1 MKVQHGKDLASH
13 SGPESCGGACEGAA
27 EALIE
32 ETGGSA
38 IEPRN
43 QSSGTPTQL
52 SDAEGN
58 TNQGDICE
66 SWDGPA
72 RSKTLHTPGHFLHRS
87 WEISAVPGETTPGGP
102 GKAKSRTPGHPTVE
116 KSDALV
122 LPGKP
127 SNKGDQPAE
136 MVEGRSAAKGNAEQ
150 DPASRTQSRNSC
162 ASMGLQGVRQAARR
176 DRRLR
181 FTALL
186 HHITPQLLMDSFYS
200 LQKNA
205 AAGVDGVTWREYEKI
220 LPQRV
225 TEMHRK
231 IHSGAYRA
239 TPSRRV
245 YIPKA
250 DGRQRPLG
258 IASIEDKIVQQAVV
272 TVLSAIYEEDF
283 LGFSYGF
290 RPGRGQ
296 HDALDA
302 LTAGIKSRSVNW
314 IVDADIRSFFDEID
328 HGWMLRFLEHRIAD
342 QRVICLVRKWL
353 EAGVIEDGK
362 RIPAL
367 KGTPQGAVIS
377 PLLANIYLHYAFDL
391 WVQHWRKQPERG
403 AVIVLRYADDSVV
416 GFEKERTARTFLAD
430 LQERLTKFGLS
441 LHPDKTRLIEF
452 GRYAAERR
460 RKRGQGRPE
469 TFDFLGFTH
478 CCGTNQQGKFQVVRL
493 TAKKRMRATL
503 TAIRD
508 KLYQR
513 RHEPVPIVGVWLQ
526 RVLNGYFAYHAVPTN
541 LLRLDGFRDEVC
553 RAWRHALLRRSQRHR
568 LNWARFNRLTR
579 KYVPPCRVLHPYPE
593 ERFFASRTLGRSRMR

>member
-1 MKVQHGKDLASH
+1 MKVQHRKDLASH
-13 SGPESCGGACEGAA
+13 SGPESCGDACEGAA
-27 EALIE
+27 EALIG
-32 ETGGSA
+32 ETGGSG

-43 QSSGTPTQL
+43 QISGTPTQL

-58 TNQGDICE
+58 TNRGDRSE

-72 RSKTLHTPGHFLHRS
+72 RSETLYTPGSFLHRS
-87 WEISAVPGETTPGGP
+87 WEISAVPGETTPGSS
-102 GKAKSRTPGHPTVE
+102 GKAKSRTPGQPTVE

-136 MVEGRSAAKGNAEQ
+136 MVEGRSAAKGNAGQ
-150 DPASRTQSRNSC
+150 DPTPRTQSRTSRV
-162 ASMGLQGVRQAARR
+162 SMGLEGVRQAARR
-176 DRRLR
+176 NRRLR

-186 HHITPQLLMDSFYS
+186 RHITPQLLMDSFYS

-225 TEMHRK
+225 SEMHRR

-302 LTAGIKSRSVNW
+302 LTVGIKSRSVNW
-314 IVDADIRSFFDEID
+314 IVDADIRSFLD
-328 HGWMLRFLEHRIAD
+328 
-342 QRVICLVRKWL
+342 RVPYC
-353 EAGVIEDGK
+353 
-362 RIPAL
+362 
-367 KGTPQGAVIS
+367 
-377 PLLANIYLHYAFDL
+377 PLITE
-391 WVQHWRKQPERG
+391 K
-403 AVIVLRYADDSVV
+403 VV
-416 GFEKERTARTFLAD
+416 
-430 LQERLTKFGLS
+430 
-441 LHPDKTRLIEF
+441 
-452 GRYAAERR
+452 AA
-460 RKRGQGRPE
+460 
-469 TFDFLGFTH
+469 
-478 CCGTNQQGKFQVVRL
+478 
-493 TAKKRMRATL
+493 
-503 TAIRD
+503 
-508 KLYQR
+508 
-513 RHEPVPIVGVWLQ
+513 
-526 RVLNGYFAYHAVPTN
+526 
-541 LLRLDGFRDEVC
+541 
-553 RAWRHALLRRSQRHR
+553 
-568 LNWARFNRLTR
+568 
-579 KYVPPCRVLHPYPE
+579 
-593 ERFFASRTLGRSRMR
+593 GRSL

>member
-1 MKVQHGKDLASH
+1 MKVQCGKDVASH
-13 SGPESCGGACEGAA
+13 SGPESCGGAREGAA
-27 EALIE
+27 EALTG

-43 QSSGTPTQL
+43 QEFGTPTPL

-58 TNQGDICE
+58 TNQGDSCE
-66 SWDGPA
+66 SWNGPA
-72 RSKTLHTPGHFLHRS
+72 RSETLHTPGSFLHRS
-87 WEISAVPGETTPGGP
+87 WEISAVPGATTPDNP
-102 GKAKSRTPGHPTVE
+102 GRAKCHTPGSPAAE
-116 KSDALV
+116 KSDALIV
-122 LPGKP
+122 PGKP
-127 SNKGDQPAE
+127 SNKGVNPAE
-136 MVEGRSAAKGNAEQ
+136 MVEGRSAVKGNAERVSA
-150 DPASRTQSRNSC
+150 PRTQSRTSC
-162 ASMGLQGVRQAARR
+162 ASMGLGGVREAAHR

-181 FTALL
+181 FTALM
-186 HHITPQLLMDSFYS
+186 HHITPQLLVDSFYS

-205 AAGVDGVTWREYEKI
+205 AAGVDGVTWREYERI

-225 TEMHRK
+225 DELHRMVQV
-231 IHSGAYRA
+231 GAFRA

-302 LTAGIKSRSVNW
+302 LAVGIKSRKVNW

-342 QRVICLVRKWL
+342 QRIIRLIRRWL
-353 EAGVIEDGK
+353 QAGVIEDGK
-362 RIPAL
+362 RIPAA
-367 KGTPQGAVIS
+367 KGTPQGAVVS

-391 WVQHWRKQPERG
+391 WVQHWRRSPGQGE
-403 AVIVLRYADDSVV
+403 VIVLRYADESVV
-416 GFEKERTARTFLAD
+416 GFEAVGTARAFLEA
-430 LQERLTKFGLS
+430 LRERLAKFGLT

-460 RKRGQGRPE
+460 RKKGQGRPE

-478 CCGTNQQGKFQVVRL
+478 CCGTDRQGKFQVVRL

-503 TAIRD
+503 TSIRE

-513 RHEPVPIVGVWLQ
+513 RHEPVPVVGAWLQ
-526 RVLNGYFAYHAVPTN
+526 RVLNGYFQYHAVPTN
-541 LLRLDGFRDEVC
+541 LLRLNGFRAEVC
-553 RAWRHALLRRSQRHR
+553 RAWRHALLRRSQRSR
-568 LNWARFNRLTR
+568 LSWPRFNRLTR
-579 KYVPPCRVLHPYPE
+579 KYVPSCRVLHPYPE
-593 ERFFASRTLGRSRMR
+593 ERFFASRP

>member
-13 SGPESCGGACEGAA
+13 SGPESCGGAREGVA
-27 EALIE
+27 EALTG

-43 QSSGTPTQL
+43 PDFGTPTQL

-58 TNQGDICE
+58 MVQGDHSE
-66 SWDGPA
+66 SWGSPA
-72 RSKTLHTPGHFLHRS
+72 RSETLHTPGSFLHRS

-102 GKAKSRTPGHPTVE
+102 GKAKSRTPGPTAE

-122 LPGKP
+122 VPGKP

-150 DPASRTQSRNSC
+150 DPTPRTQSRISRV
-162 ASMGLQGVRQAARR
+162 STGLEGVRQAARR
-176 DRRLR
+176 NRRLR

-186 HHITPQLLMDSFYS
+186 HHITPQLLVDSFYS

-225 TEMHRK
+225 TEMHRM
-231 IHSGAYRA
+231 IHTGAYRA

-302 LTAGIKSRSVNW
+302 LTVGIKSRSVNW

-328 HGWMLRFLEHRIAD
+328 HVWMLRFLEHRIAD
-342 QRVICLVRKWL
+342 QRIVGLIRKWL

-362 RIPAL
+362 RIPAV

-391 WVQHWRKQPERG
+391 WVQHWRKQPGRG
-403 AVIVLRYADDSVV
+403 EVIVLRYADDSVV
-416 GFEKERTARTFLAD
+416 GFEKERTARAYLAE
-430 LQERLTKFGLS
+430 LRERLAKFGLT

-469 TFDFLGFTH
+469 AFDFLGFTH
-478 CCGTNQQGKFQVVRL
+478 CCGINLQGKFQVVRV

-503 TAIRD
+503 TAIRE

-513 RHEPVPIVGVWLQ
+513 RHEPVPMVGAWLQ

-541 LLRLDGFRDEVC
+541 LWRLGGFRSEVC

-568 LNWARFNRLTR
+568 LNWVRFNRLTR
-579 KYVPPCRVLHPYPE
+579 KYVPSCRVLHPYPE
-593 ERFFASRTLGRSRMR
+593 QRFFASYPTLGKSRMR